1 MPLSASWCLCCT
13 WEFPACFFIYQ
24 LLIFVDCRVHLCRI
38 ISVWPSFTI
47 YTEILCFTRISLYLG
62 LYVVITMWLSFQTV
76 LFCFTKSNFILR
88 SLTPLFHSFLWL
100 FLLSSHSLM
109 WVINEALVGRPSS
122 PYVSGV
128 SRQHVSHTLS
138 VSHSVIHTLV
148 AF

>member
-62 LYVVITMWLSFQTV
+62 LYVVITMWLSFQTL
-76 LFCFTKSNFILR
+76 LFYKIQFYPAISH
-88 SLTPLFHSFLWL
+88 SSVFHSFLWL